1 MEKET
6 NVPHGTKARMPE
18 NANEKKD
25 ALTVR
30 KIVPDTS
37 ILIQGR
43 LSALIKA
50 GELRNARLIV
60 PRTVVD
66 ELQAQASRARD
77 IGFKGLEELKELRRL
92 AAEGA
97 VTIEFSGARPTME
110 EIQLAKKGRIDAIIR
125 DVAAKEGATLV
136 TGDYVQALVGEAEGV
151 SVELIRKPVVKHVK
165 LESFFT
171 TDTQSVHLK
180 VGVCPLA
187 KKGKPGAVTLVKIRD
202 TLVQEDEINDIVT
215 EVMDKVRIQE
225 NSFVEISKLGA
236 VVVQMGDYRIAITR
250 PPFSEGMELT
260 AVRPIAKLTLSD
272 YKLHAEL
279 ERALTEKS
287 SGVLIAGPPGSGK
300 SSFASALAEFLQK
313 RGMIVKTFEQPRDL
327 QVGPEI
333 TQYAPLEGSWENTA
347 EMLLLVRPDYTV
359 FDEVRHTRDFHV
371 FADMRLAG
379 VGMIG
384 VIHATTPVAAIQ
396 RFVGRVELGVIPH
409 VIDTVIY
416 IKDGRIEKVYTLELT
431 VRVPTGMKEE
441 DLTRPVIDIRDFA
454 TKEMEYEIYTF
465 GEENIIIPV
474 KGRARQPKPEM
485 KEFEKRKVTEVLK
498 RYDPQAD
505 VTFDGS
511 SVTAI
516 VHSDAISR
524 LIGKKGKNIQ
534 EMEKKLGVRISV
546 EPRETTLKGG
556 VSWGYEETGAYV
568 QITVER
574 ALVGK
579 KVDLYK
585 GDEYLLSANVG
596 KDGCISISKKSPM
609 GRKVL
614 SAVASQD
621 LMVKA

>member
-1 MEKET
+1 MTNIKET
-6 NVPHGTKARMPE
+6 KEVRMNKNVEE
-18 NANEKKD
+18 NVA
-25 ALTVR
+25 R

-43 LSALIKA
+43 LSALIKS
-50 GELRNARLIV
+50 GELKNARLIV
-60 PRTVVD
+60 PRAVID

-77 IGFKGLEELKELRRL
+77 IGFKGLEELKELRKL
-92 AAEGA
+92 AEQGA
-97 VTIEFSGARPTME
+97 VTVEFTGTRPTME
-110 EIQLAKKGRIDAIIR
+110 EIQLAKKGRIDALIR
-125 DVAAKEGATLV
+125 DVAGKEGATLI
-136 TGDYVQALVGEAEGV
+136 TGDYVQALVAEAEGV
-151 SVELIRKPVVKHVK
+151 SVELVRKPVVKHVK

-171 TDTQSVHLK
+171 ADTQSVHLK

-187 KKGKPGAVTLVKIRD
+187 KKGKPGAVTLVKIRESI
-202 TLVQEDEINDIVT
+202 VQEDEINDIVV
-215 EVMDKVRIQE
+215 EIMDKVRIE
-225 NSFVEISKLGA
+225 ANSFVEISKLGA

-260 AVRPIAKLTLSD
+260 AVRPIAKLTLAD
-272 YKLHAEL
+272 YQMHAEL
-279 ERALTEKS
+279 ERVLTERP

-313 RGMIVKTFEQPRDL
+313 RGKIVKTFEQPRDL

-347 EMLLLVRPDYTV
+347 EMLLLVRPDYTI

-384 VIHATTPVAAIQ
+384 VIHATTPVSAIQ
-396 RFVGRVELGVIPH
+396 RFVGRIELGVIPH

-416 IKDGRIEKVYTLELT
+416 IKDGRIETVYTLQLG

-454 TKEMEYEIYTF
+454 TGELEYEIYTF
-465 GEENIIIPV
+465 GEEKVIVPV
-474 KGRARQPKPEM
+474 KGRRTQSRPPM
-485 KEFEKRKVTEVLK
+485 KEHEKRRITETIK
-498 RYDPQAD
+498 RYDPHAEVVFED
-505 VTFDGS
+505 SG

-516 VHSDAISR
+516 VSSEAISR

-534 EMEKKLGVRISV
+534 EMEKKLGVRINV

-556 VSWGYEETGAYV
+556 VSWGYEETGAYI
-568 QITVER
+568 QIIVPKDLIGT
-574 ALVGK
+574 
-579 KVDLYK
+579 KVDLYRD
-585 GDEYLLSANVG
+585 DEYLLSANVG
-596 KDGCISISKKSPM
+596 KDGYIAIKKKSPV
-609 GRKVL
+609 GKKLL
-614 SAVASQD
+614 SAVASET
-621 LMVKA
+621 LRVKA